1 MLLTVVVVT
10 YNSAVAIEQ
19 TLASVRDA
27 VSHLDSEIFVIDN
40 ASSDGSASVAER
52 ILGHQG
58 MVVRMSEDLGYGTGI
73 NVGARRARGRFLLM
87 MNDDVIV
94 TSASI
99 DRLIATLEEH
109 PTIAMV
115 GPLLCHPDGSPT
127 YSMYRWAPGWRDELA
142 KVLDRLMGTVVRT
155 TVPDG
160 VDVVEVGVLFG
171 ACALIEAEFFRSIG
185 GFNEVFFLYGE
196 DLDLSRRIVSLGR
209 DVAVD
214 TRAVAIHHQDE
225 DLARRP
231 KGRAFFK
238 RVVQARDTYYRIWMS
253 RPSRLLLNLWHTI
266 GRNEQPYRAAYHLT
280 RAIRDGPSLRRLR
293 RPTPLEPVTTPD
305 QREFP

>member
-58 MVVRMSEDLGYGTGI
+58 IVVRMSEDLGYGTGI
-73 NVGARRARGRFLLM
+73 NVGARRARGRYLLM

-99 DRLIATLEEH
+99 DRLIATLQEH
-109 PTIAMV
+109 PTTAMV

-127 YSMYRWAPGWRDELA
+127 YTMHRWAPGWRDELA
-142 KVLDRLMGTVVRT
+142 KVRDRLMGTAVRT

-171 ACALIEAEFFRSIG
+171 ACALIEAEFFRNIG
-185 GFNEVFFLYGE
+185 GFNEVFFVYGE
-196 DLDLSRRIVSLGR
+196 DLDLSRRIVSFGR

-214 TRAVAIHHQDE
+214 TRAFAIHHQYE

-231 KGRAFFK
+231 KGRDFFK

-253 RPSRLLLNLWHTI
+253 RPSRMLLHLWHII
-266 GRNEQPYRAAYHLT
+266 GRNDQPYRAVHHLNH
-280 RAIRDGPSLRRLR
+280 AIRDGTSLRRLR
-293 RPTPLEPVTTPD
+293 RPTPLDPLKEGS
-305 QREFP
+305 